1 MSSQAHWSDDDITT
15 LITFLISKKASAGDG
30 ISFKGSVWTEAATAV
45 NKVPHTKGAKRRQL
59 KETYNIVAD
68 IKAQS
73 GFKWDDNGGAD
84 IDKTTAE
91 VWASYEKRHKGSA
104 PFRNKGWPWYE
115 KVQPLMPNAPRGA
128 NVYHVSSGAQ
138 PKQPDTNGLAS
149 VEDDDRPVSHWSPT
163 PPPAVCDVAPT
174 ASDAAVAASTAVGAT
189 SAVVVN
195 SMDCMQN
202 NADATQTPAF
212 SGKRRHSALSSD
224 GAVPIKRPWGSDS
237 HERRPSGA
245 TALYGMNNRLDD
257 FTDAFREA
265 FSGGKTGVDA
275 TPSRKMRAMKRAQDL
290 ETTLSDKRICS

>member
-1 MSSQAHWSDDDITT
+1 MYYQ
-15 LITFLISKKASAGDG
+15 
-30 ISFKGSVWTEAATAV
+30 
-45 NKVPHTKGAKRRQL
+45 
-59 KETYNIVAD
+59 
-68 IKAQS
+68 
-73 GFKWDDNGGAD
+73 
-84 IDKTTAE
+84 
-91 VWASYEKRHKGSA
+91 
-104 PFRNKGWPWYE
+104 
-115 KVQPLMPNAPRGA
+115 
-128 NVYHVSSGAQ
+128 
-138 PKQPDTNGLAS
+138 
-149 VEDDDRPVSHWSPT
+149 SPT
-163 PPPAVCDVAPT
+163 PPPAVCDVVPT

-189 SAVVVN
+189 SAAVVN

-290 ETTLSDKRICS
+290 ETTLSDKRIVALIDLFQADVSVADAYLSLTHDGVREAWVQARTKHITEDNEDEDDFYA